1 MDTAWRAILLD
12 RKDMEKQDV
21 LKVSNLVKY
30 FKIKKGFLGRFS
42 KKKQEYIYAVNDI
55 SFSVGE
61 KEILGFIGESGCGK
75 STMSRSILRLIEP
88 SSGEIL
94 FNGED
99 LLALNHEELRE
110 HRRFMQMIFQD
121 PFGSLNPRRTVSET
135 LRQTVRIHKLAS
147 TIAEEDK
154 LIREAMEEVE
164 LFPVEEYWDKFPALL
179 SGGQQQRVSMG
190 RVIILRPGF
199 VIADEP
205 VSMLDVSVRIGVLKL
220 LLKMKEKYNI
230 SFIYI
235 THDLS
240 TARYVCDR
248 IAIMYLGKIVEIG
261 PTEEIL
267 ANPKHPYTQALIH
280 AVPDIDPTVKVKDIP
295 IKGYV
300 PVVPGESSNCSFH
313 PRCPYADERCSR
325 EIPKL
330 KEAGESHEVA
340 CFNR

>member
-1 MDTAWRAILLD
+1 MDTALPAIYSG
-12 RKDMEKQDV
+12 RMDMEKQDV
-21 LKVSNLVKY
+21 LEVSNLVKF
-30 FKIKKGFLGRFS
+30 FKIKKGILGRIS

-94 FNGED
+94 FGGEN
-99 LLALNHEELRE
+99 LLELGHKELRQ

-135 LRQTVRIHKLAS
+135 LRQTVRIHKLAP

-154 LIREAMEEVE
+154 LIKEAMEEVE
-164 LFPVEEYWDKFPALL
+164 LLPVEEYWDKYPALL

-190 RVIILRPGF
+190 RVIILKPRF

-280 AVPDIDPTVKVKDIP
+280 AVPDIDPTVKVRDIP

-300 PVVPGESSNCSFH
+300 PVVPGADRNCSFY
-313 PRCPYADERCSR
+313 PRCPYAEDICSR
-325 EIPKL
+325 EIPEL
-330 KEAGESHEVA
+330 KERGENHEAA
-340 CFNR
+340 CFIR

>member
-1 MDTAWRAILLD
+1 MDTASRATLLD
-12 RKDMEKQDV
+12 RMNMENNEV
-21 LKVSNLVKY
+21 LKVSNLVKF
-30 FKIKKGFLGRFS
+30 FKIKKGFFARLAKS
-42 KKKQEYIYAVNDI
+42 KQEFIYAVNDI

-94 FNGED
+94 FDGKNI
-99 LLALNHEELRE
+99 LSLNHEELRQ

-121 PFGSLNPRRTVSET
+121 PFGSLNPRRTVSDT

-154 LIREAMEEVE
+154 LIKEAMEEVE
-164 LFPVEEYWDKFPALL
+164 LFPVEEYWDKYPALL

-190 RVIILRPGF
+190 RVIILRPKF

-220 LLKMKEKYNI
+220 LLKMKEKYGI

-267 ANPKHPYTQALIH
+267 ADPKHPYTQALIH

-300 PVVPGESSNCSFH
+300 PVVPGESSNCSFY
-313 PRCPYADERCSR
+313 PRCPYADEQCSK
-325 EIPKL
+325 EIPEL
-330 KEAGESHEVA
+330 RDIGDSRRVA
-340 CFNR
+340 CFHR

>member
-1 MDTAWRAILLD
+1 MN
-12 RKDMEKQDV
+12 RKEIV
-21 LKVSNLVKY
+21 SVTHLKKY
-30 FKIKKGFLGRFS
+30 FKIKKGFFGRFR
-42 KKKQEYIYAVNDI
+42 KGEQQYIHAVDDI

-61 KEILGFIGESGCGK
+61 KEVLGFIGESGCGK
-75 STMSRSILRLIEP
+75 STMSRTLLRLLEP
-88 SSGEIL
+88 TSGSIM

-99 LLALNHEELRE
+99 LLALDSRELRK
-110 HRRFMQMIFQD
+110 HRRYMQMIFQD
-121 PFGSLNPRRTVSET
+121 PFGSLNPRRTVSDT

-147 TIAEEDK
+147 TIAEEDL

-164 LFPVEEYWDKFPALL
+164 LLPVEEYWDKYPALL
-179 SGGQQQRVSMG
+179 SGGQQQRVSIG
-190 RVIILRPGF
+190 RVIILRPAF

-220 LLKMKEKYNI
+220 LEKIKEKYTI

-248 IAIMYLGKIVEIG
+248 IAIMYLGKIVEVG

-267 ANPKHPYTQALIH
+267 ANPVHPYTQALIA
-280 AVPDIDPTVKVKDIP
+280 AVPEIDPTVKVKDVP

-300 PVVPGESSNCSFH
+300 PVVPGESSNCRFF
-313 PRCPYADERCSR
+313 PRCPYAENQCNT
-325 EIPKL
+325 EEPAMHKV
-330 KEAGESHEVA
+330 GENHFAA
-340 CFNR
+340 CFRNYR

>member
-1 MDTAWRAILLD
+1 MKKHEVI
-12 RKDMEKQDV
+12 
-21 LKVSNLVKY
+21 KVENLTKY
-30 FKIKKGFLGRFS
+30 FKIKKGFLSNFS
-42 KKKQEYIYAVNDI
+42 KSKQEYIYAVNNI
-55 SFSVGE
+55 SFSIGE

-88 SSGEIL
+88 SSGTIS
-94 FNGED
+94 FKGED
-99 LLALNHEELRE
+99 ILALNSKDLRKY
-110 HRRFMQMIFQD
+110 RRKMQMIFQD
-121 PFGSLNPRRTVSET
+121 PFGSLNPRRTVADT
-135 LRQTVRIHKLAS
+135 LRQTVKIHKLAE
-147 TIAEEDK
+147 TIDEEDK
-154 LIREAMEEVE
+154 LIKEAMEEVE
-164 LFPVEEYWDKFPALL
+164 LIPVEEYWDKYPALL

-190 RVIILRPGF
+190 RVIILKPEF

-220 LLKMKEKYNI
+220 ILKMKEKHNI

-267 ANPKHPYTQALIH
+267 ANPVHPYTQALIK
-280 AVPDIDPTVKVKDIP
+280 AVPDIDPTVKVKEIP

-300 PVVPGESSNCSFH
+300 PVVPGEGVNCSFY
-313 PRCPYADERCSR
+313 PRCPYADEQCNN
-325 EIPKL
+325 EMPTMK
-330 KEAGESHEVA
+330 KVGDDHFVA
-340 CFNR
+340 CFKR

>member
-1 MDTAWRAILLD
+1 MKKHEVI
-12 RKDMEKQDV
+12 
-21 LKVSNLVKY
+21 KVENLTKY
-30 FKIKKGFLGRFS
+30 FKIKKGFLSNFS
-42 KKKQEYIYAVNDI
+42 KNKQEYIYAVNNI
-55 SFSVGE
+55 SFSIGE

-88 SSGEIL
+88 SSGTIS
-94 FNGED
+94 FKGED
-99 LLALNHEELRE
+99 ILALKSKDLRKF
-110 HRRFMQMIFQD
+110 RRKMQMIFQD
-121 PFGSLNPRRTVSET
+121 PFGSLNPRRTVADT
-135 LRQTVRIHKLAS
+135 LRQTVRIHKLAE
-147 TIAEEDK
+147 TIDEEDI
-154 LIREAMEEVE
+154 LIKEAMEEVE
-164 LFPVEEYWDKFPALL
+164 LIPVEEYWDKYPALL

-190 RVIILRPGF
+190 RVIILKPEF

-220 LLKMKEKYNI
+220 ISKMKEKHNI

-267 ANPKHPYTQALIH
+267 TNPVHPYTQALIK
-280 AVPDIDPTVKVKDIP
+280 AVPDIDPTVKVKEIP

-300 PVVPGESSNCSFH
+300 PVVPDKESKCSFH
-313 PRCPYADERCSR
+313 PRCPYADEQCNNG
-325 EIPKL
+325 IPVMK
-330 KEAGESHEVA
+330 KIGEEHYVA
-340 CFNR
+340 CFKR

>member
-1 MDTAWRAILLD
+1 MKT
-12 RKDMEKQDV
+12 QDII
-21 LKVSNLVKY
+21 KVENLTKY
-30 FKIKKGFLGRFS
+30 FKISKGFLSGFQ

-55 SFSVGE
+55 SFSVGQ

-75 STMSRSILRLIEP
+75 STMSRSLLRLIEP
-88 SSGEIL
+88 SSGKIS
-94 FNGED
+94 FKGKD
-99 LLALNHEELRE
+99 ILALSNKELRN
-110 HRRFMQMIFQD
+110 HRRHMQMIFQD
-121 PFGSLNPRRTVSET
+121 PFGSLNPRRTVADT
-135 LRQTVRIHKLAS
+135 LRQTVRIHKLAK
-147 TIAEEDK
+147 TIDEEDI
-154 LIREAMEEVE
+154 LIKGAMEEVE
-164 LFPVEEYWDKFPALL
+164 LIPVEEYWDKYPSLL

-190 RVIILRPGF
+190 RVMILKPEF

-220 LLKMKEKYNI
+220 ILKMKEKHNI

-267 ANPKHPYTQALIH
+267 ANPAHPYTQALIK
-280 AVPDIDPTVKVKDIP
+280 AVPDIDPTIKVKDIP

-300 PVVPGESSNCSFH
+300 PIIPGDDINCSFF
-313 PRCPYADERCSR
+313 PRCPYADEHCSS
-325 EIPKL
+325 ETPKMKKL
-330 KEAGESHEVA
+330 DNLHYVA
-340 CFNR
+340 CFKR